1 MQASAVAHPNVALI
15 KYWGKQDVVENI
27 PAVGSLSLTLA
38 GLETRTTVSFDS
50 SLESDQVQI
59 NGEIDQRASAQ
70 AQQCLDL
77 LRRQADCDLSARIES
92 TNNFPTAA
100 GLASSASGYAALV
113 KAASAA
119 LALDLDTAELADI
132 ARHGSGS
139 AARSLNP
146 GIVALQCLEDEPR
159 ILIECESL
167 EMYIESS
174 ML

>member
-100 GLASSASGYAALV
+100 GLASSASGC
-113 KAASAA
+113 S
-119 LALDLDTAELADI
+119 
-132 ARHGSGS
+132 SP
-139 AARSLNP
+139 RSLSSASSSAGLLLP
-146 GIVALQCLEDEPR
+146 FR
-159 ILIECESL
+159 ILL
-167 EMYIESS
+167 PLV
-174 ML
+174 MLVPTPERFRERNHRLLLLPFF